1 MDMEEQRYN
10 QAIAKATDAN
20 EDEKAKQFSNMA
32 QETVS
37 ALASKVKPAD
47 TYVDDQA
54 WSLASKMILDGS
66 DKTQPS

>member
-1 MDMEEQRYN
+1 
-10 QAIAKATDAN
+10 
-20 EDEKAKQFSNMA
+20 MA

-54 WSLASKMILDGS
+54 WNLASKMILDGS

>member
-1 MDMEEQRYN
+1 MEEQRYN

-54 WSLASKMILDGS
+54 WNLASKMILDGS

>member
-1 MDMEEQRYN
+1 
-10 QAIAKATDAN
+10 
-20 EDEKAKQFSNMA
+20 MA